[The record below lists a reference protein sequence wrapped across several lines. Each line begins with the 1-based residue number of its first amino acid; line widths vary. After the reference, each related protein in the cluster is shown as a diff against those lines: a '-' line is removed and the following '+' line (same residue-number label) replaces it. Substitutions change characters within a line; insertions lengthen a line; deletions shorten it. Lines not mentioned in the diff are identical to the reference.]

1 MAKFILALDE
11 GTTGSTAM
19 VVAQD
24 LTFLAKAANEFR
36 QIFPKPGWVEH
47 DPEEIWA
54 ATVMSA
60 KQAME
65 KAGVDP
71 ADCAAIAI
79 TNQRETSVIWDRDT
93 GKPRFN
99 AIVWQ
104 CRRTTAFCEK
114 AKEEG
119 LEQYF
124 RHRTGLVLD
133 PYFSGTKIRW
143 MLDNVPGLRADA
155 EAGKCAFG
163 TIDTWLIHKLTAGV
177 SHVTD
182 PSNASRTLLFNI
194 ERLQFDDALLGVLKI
209 PRSLMPEVRA
219 SAGSFGVTRGLD
231 FLPDGVPITG
241 VCGDQQSALFG
252 QTCFDA
258 GQSKCTYGTGAFL
271 LMNTGE
277 KMVPSTHG
285 LLTSVGW
292 TVNGKTNYVLEGSS
306 FIAGA
311 AVQWL
316 RDSLGFIKTAPEV
329 EELAAS
335 VPDSAGV
342 VFVPA
347 LAGLGAPY
355 WDPEARGG
363 LFGLTRGATKAHVA
377 RAVLEGIALQIAELL
392 DAMAK
397 DLGRPLTELRVDGG
411 ASANNL
417 MMQFQ
422 ADILDV
428 PVLRPKNVETTA
440 LGAAMLAGIG
450 IGMWDMAH
458 LREMAAIDN
467 RFGPQ
472 FVQNERDL
480 YLNRYKSAVKCV
492 CGHCCQTGN

>member
-11 GTTGSTAM
+11 GTTGSTAV

-24 LTFLAKAANEFR
+24 LTFMAKAANEFR

-54 ATVMSA
+54 ATVLSA
-60 KQAME
+60 RQALE

-71 ADCAAIAI
+71 NDCAAIAI

-133 PYFSGTKIRW
+133 PYFSGTKVRW

-163 TIDTWLIHKLTAGV
+163 TIDTWLIHKLTGGV

-209 PRSLMPEVRA
+209 PRSLMPEVRP
-219 SAGSFGVTRGLD
+219 SAGSFGVTKGLD
-231 FLPDGVPITG
+231 FLPDGIPITG

-292 TVNGKTNYVLEGSS
+292 TVNGKTSYVLEGSS

-363 LFGLTRGATKAHVA
+363 LFGLTRGATRAHIS

-428 PVLRPKNVETTA
+428 PVIRPRNIETTA

-450 IGMWDMAH
+450 IGMWDVPR
-458 LREMAAIDN
+458 LRELAALDH

-472 FVQNERDL
+472 FVQEERDA
-480 YLNRYKSAVKCV
+480 YLNRYKSAVRCV
-492 CGHCCQTGN
+492 CGHSC

>member
-24 LTFLAKAANEFR
+24 LTFLAKAANEIR
-36 QIFPKPGWVEH
+36 QIYPKPGWVEH
-47 DPEEIWA
+47 DPEDIWN
-54 ATVMSA
+54 ATAMSA
-60 KQAME
+60 RQAMD

-93 GKPRFN
+93 GRARFN

-124 RHRTGLVLD
+124 RNRTGLVFD
-133 PYFSGTKIRW
+133 PYFSGTKVRW

-163 TIDTWLIHKLTAGV
+163 TIDTWLIHKLTGGV

-182 PSNASRTLLFNI
+182 PSNACRTLLFNI
-194 ERLQFDDALLGVLKI
+194 ERLQFDEALLGVLKI
-209 PRSLMPEVRA
+209 PRSLVPEVRA
-219 SAGSFGVTRGLD
+219 SAGHFGVTKGLD
-231 FLPDGVPITG
+231 FLPDGIPITG

-252 QTCFDA
+252 QTCFDE

-292 TVNGKTNYVLEGSS
+292 KVGDRTTYVLEGSS

-316 RDSLGFIKTAPEV
+316 RDSLGFIKSAPEV

-363 LFGLTRGATKAHVA
+363 LFGLTRGATRAHIA

-397 DLGRPLTELRVDGG
+397 DLGKPLTELRVDGG

-428 PVLRPKNVETTA
+428 PVMRPKNIETTA

-450 IGMWDMAH
+450 IGMWDMNR
-458 LREMAAIDN
+458 LREMAAIDH

-472 FVQNERDL
+472 FVKSERDV
-480 YLNRYKSAVKCV
+480 YLNRYKSAVRCT
-492 CGHCCQTGN
+492 CGHGC

>member
-11 GTTGSTAM
+11 GTTASTAM

-24 LTFLAKAANEFR
+24 LTFLAKASNEIT
-36 QIFPKPGWVEH
+36 QIYPKPGWVEH
-47 DPEEIWA
+47 DPEDIWN
-54 ATVMSA
+54 ATCLSA

-65 KAGVDP
+65 KGGVD
-71 ADCAAIAI
+71 ASDCAAVAI
-79 TNQRETSVIWDRDT
+79 TNQRETSVIWDRET
-93 GKPRFN
+93 GKPVYN

-104 CRRTTAFCEK
+104 CRRTTAFCER

-119 LEQYF
+119 LEDYF

-133 PYFSGTKIRW
+133 PYFSGTKVRW
-143 MLDNVPGLRADA
+143 VLDNVPGVRADA
-155 EAGKCAFG
+155 EAGKLAFG
-163 TIDTWLIHKLTAGV
+163 TIDTWLIYRLTAGV

-182 PSNASRTLLFNI
+182 PSNACRTLLFNI
-194 ERLQFDDALLGVLKI
+194 QRLQFDEALLGLLKI
-209 PRSLMPEVRA
+209 PRSLVPEVRP
-219 SAGSFGVTRGLD
+219 SAGDFGVTKGLD
-231 FLPDGVPITG
+231 FLPDGIPIAG

-252 QTCFDA
+252 QTCFDE

-277 KMVPSTHG
+277 KLVPSTHG

-316 RDSLGFIKTAPEV
+316 RDSLGFFKTSPEV

-335 VPDSAGV
+335 VEDSAGV

-355 WDPEARGG
+355 WDPAARGA
-363 LFGLTRGATKAHVA
+363 LFGLTRGATKAHIS

-392 DAMAK
+392 DAMGM
-397 DLGRPLTELRVDGG
+397 DLGKRLTELRVDGG

-428 PVLRPKNVETTA
+428 PVLRPKNVDTTA
-440 LGAAMLAGIG
+440 LGAAMLAGIS
-450 IGMWDMAH
+450 IGMWDMAR
-458 LREMAAIDN
+458 LREMAAVDS
-467 RFGPQ
+467 RFGPK
-472 FVQNERDL
+472 FTAPERAD

-492 CGHCCQTGN
+492 CSHQC

>member
-11 GTTGSTAM
+11 GTTASTAM

-24 LTFLAKAANEFR
+24 LTFLAKASNEIT
-36 QIFPKPGWVEH
+36 QIYPKPGWVEH
-47 DPEEIWA
+47 DPEDIWN
-54 ATVMSA
+54 ATCLSA

-65 KAGVDP
+65 KAGVDA
-71 ADCAAIAI
+71 ADCAAVAI
-79 TNQRETSVIWDRDT
+79 TNQRETSVIWDRET
-93 GKPRFN
+93 GKPVYN

-104 CRRTTAFCEK
+104 CRRTTAFCER

-119 LEQYF
+119 LEEYF

-133 PYFSGTKIRW
+133 PYFSGTKVRW
-143 MLDNVPGLRADA
+143 VLDHVPGVRDDA
-155 EAGKCAFG
+155 EAGKLAFG
-163 TIDTWLIHKLTAGV
+163 TIDTWLIYRLTAGV

-182 PSNASRTLLFNI
+182 PSNACRTLLFNI
-194 ERLQFDDALLGVLKI
+194 QRLQFDEALLGLLKI
-209 PRSLMPEVRA
+209 PRSLVPEVRP
-219 SAGSFGVTRGLD
+219 SAGDFGVTKGLD
-231 FLPDGVPITG
+231 FLPDGIPIAG

-252 QTCFDA
+252 QTCFDE

-277 KMVPSTHG
+277 KLVPSTHG

-316 RDSLGFIKTAPEV
+316 RDSLGFFKTAPEV

-335 VPDSAGV
+335 VEDSGGV

-355 WDPEARGG
+355 WDPSARGA
-363 LFGLTRGATKAHVA
+363 LFGLTRGATKAHIS

-392 DAMAK
+392 DAMGK
-397 DLGRPLTELRVDGG
+397 DLGKPLTELRVDGG

-428 PVLRPKNVETTA
+428 PVLRPKNVDTTA
-440 LGAAMLAGIG
+440 LGAAMLAGIS
-450 IGMWDMAH
+450 IGMWDMAR
-458 LREMAAIDN
+458 LREMAAVDS
-467 RFGPQ
+467 RFGPK
-472 FVQNERDL
+472 FTAAERAD

-492 CGHCCQTGN
+492 CGHQC